1 MIVDKVSE
9 TAHDIYCA
17 NMDFQA
23 KLTII
28 KEYGP
33 YG

>member
-1 MIVDKVSE
+1 MIVNKVSE
-9 TAHDIYCA
+9 SADDIYCA
-17 NMDFQA
+17 NVDFQA